1 MRLHVRS
8 LAMKEFVLNWLFESV
23 HVQTA
28 VFGTISVKKRG
39 NERNVFK
46 HYQVSLSLRLFTIKE
61 NNVLKKCSSILFC
74 LR

>member
-28 VFGTISVKKRG
+28 VFGTISVKKKG
-39 NERNVFK
+39 VMSEM
-46 HYQVSLSLRLFTIKE
+46 
-61 NNVLKKCSSILFC
+61 ILNIIRY
-74 LR
+74 L